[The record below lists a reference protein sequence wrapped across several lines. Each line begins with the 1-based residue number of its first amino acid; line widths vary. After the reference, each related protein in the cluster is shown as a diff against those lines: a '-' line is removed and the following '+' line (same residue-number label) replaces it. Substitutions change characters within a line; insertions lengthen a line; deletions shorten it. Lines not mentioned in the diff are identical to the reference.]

1 MKKIYGIRVS
11 QPLGDFFIAKIKAK
25 DLLEISTSS
34 VARYNKEGKLV
45 GNQRPLKLPRLKAI
59 ANFIKS
65 AEMCFPTSILV
76 AANVDNEG
84 NIEIFTAN
92 SFFYSRSG
100 GVSVGTFSPVLY

>member
-45 GNQRPLKLPRLKAI
+45 GNQRPLLTSSLK
-59 ANFIKS
+59 NVHFI
-65 AEMCFPTSILV
+65 I
-76 AANVDNEG
+76 G
-84 NIEIFTAN
+84 
-92 SFFYSRSG
+92 
-100 GVSVGTFSPVLY
+100 